1 MTSDVSAANL
11 GEAESP
17 FAETSWTASET
28 AVTLPAS
35 WPEYGS
41 PGSGENESP
50 FAPEGWAAEPPAV
63 AHETGSALSSSRLE
77 WPGKSAEQ
85 LAFMRAVYD
94 KHVENSRK
102 AGATFTADL
111 PEQDLDV
118 IVGGQRARKDA
129 AAQARSMLGKAT
141 TALGAAGLAGKVQI
155 GVLSAYRP
163 ASQQFLIWQGKG
175 RRGGFPHYYQQMVA
189 KGRLHAGDYGP
200 AAVEAMAHEIAQYV
214 AAPGY
219 SNHQDG
225 LAIDFGTG
233 AAGQQLGL
241 IGTRSWFHRWLVDNA
256 AKFDFHPYVKEAWH
270 WTYRP
275 PAQPAH
281 AVRSGP
287 AGRELAVQ
295 RVPLLASHHGP
306 GPDLILR
313 WNVPAVPDSI
323 DVVVHL
329 HGFWYSGM
337 KLDRDI
343 KPVSGLD
350 LTPAGSATGAGRTRP
365 TITVLPKGH
374 DTGVR
379 QKGGKFNVFTFPAL
393 VTHTGLDDLV
403 RFSLDRFAAT
413 LGGRPPRVDRLILT
427 AHSGG
432 GAALLG
438 ILKHP
443 DIARRVHQVHVF
455 DALYQS
461 PRYLADWA
469 AERIRTDRAAAGGAD
484 YMTARGGAL
493 RVFYHGNGSTKRFS
507 DELRTSLSGTLAGS
521 GLDRWYRVESSTL
534 DHFRIPRAYGWRVL
548 ADAAAD
554 VPDASGG
561 PATGHEV
568 EPEIYGAAEL
578 AEWDI
583 AEPESEAGPQA
594 ESERQGD
601 FEWQGD
607 FANEWEDESEELFEL
622 EEFARHTLYADE
634 SEVDTMVPGEE
645 AARSRPAVLTTARL
659 RRAWRAYECAEQRMV
674 RLRLFGKWNTPVNP
688 ETVDA
693 WRALEQ
699 ALTGAGYHPHRA
711 WVFNCR
717 NIGGQQTRSLHAYG
731 LAIDIDHAQP
741 ACNVNRATPDGRPV
755 RFSTAATKEE
765 RCRDV
770 RAGTADTSFTPQQ
783 VAAVEAIKTVDGH
796 QVFAWGGRWRTT
808 KDTMHF
814 QINVEPAE
822 LARGLT
828 QPAPAPEV
836 SAETNDLEAC

>member
-1 MTSDVSAANL
+1 MTSDVSAASL

-17 FAETSWTASET
+17 FAETAWAATEA
-28 AVTLPAS
+28 AVTLPSS
-35 WPEYGS
+35 WPEY
-41 PGSGENESP
+41 SGPETGESESP
-50 FAPEGWAAEPPAV
+50 FAPEEWADEPPAV
-63 AHETGSALSSSRLE
+63 AHETGGALSSSRLE

-102 AGATFTADL
+102 RGATFTADL
-111 PEQDLDV
+111 PDQDLDV
-118 IVGGQRARKDA
+118 IIGGHRARKDA
-129 AAQARSMLGKAT
+129 AAQARLMLDKAT
-141 TALGAAGLAGKVQI
+141 SALRAAGLADKVKLGI
-155 GVLSAYRP
+155 LSAYRP
-163 ASQQFLIWQGKG
+163 GSQQFLIWQGKG
-175 RRGGFPHYYQQMVA
+175 RRGGFPYYYQQMVA
-189 KGRLHAGDYGP
+189 KGRLREGDYGSQ
-200 AAVEAMAHEIAQYV
+200 AVAAMASEIGKWV

-233 AAGQQLGL
+233 AAGQKLGL
-241 IGTRSWFHRWLVDNA
+241 IGTRSWFHAWLVDNA
-256 AKFDFHPYVKEAWH
+256 AKFDFQPYVEEAWH

-275 PAQPAH
+275 TT
-281 AVRSGP
+281 RSTAGAKAGP
-287 AGRELAVQ
+287 AGRELVVQ

-306 GPDLILR
+306 GSDLILR
-313 WNVPAVPDSI
+313 WNVASVPDAI

-337 KLDRDI
+337 TIDRDI
-343 KPVSGLD
+343 KPISGLD
-350 LTPAGSATGAGRTRP
+350 LTPVGTASGAGRTRP

-374 DTGVR
+374 DTGRR
-379 QKGGKFNVFTFPAL
+379 QKRGKFNVFTFPAL
-393 VTHTGLDDLV
+393 ITRSGLDELV
-403 RFSLDRFAAT
+403 RFSLDRFAAQ
-413 LGGRPPRVDRLILT
+413 LGGRRPRVDRLILT

-443 DIARRVHQVHVF
+443 DIAHRVHQVHAF

-461 PRYLADWA
+461 PRYLADWV

-484 YMTARGGAL
+484 YMSAQGGAL
-493 RVFYHGNGSTKRFS
+493 RVFYHGNGATKRFS
-507 DELRTSLSGTLAGS
+507 EELHSGISGALSGP

-534 DHFRIPRAYGWRVL
+534 DHFQIPRAYGWRVL

-554 VPDASGG
+554 VPNASREPG
-561 PATGHEV
+561 TRHEV
-568 EPEIYGAAEL
+568 EPEDLYGAEEL

-583 AEPESEAGPQA
+583 AEPESAGEPHA
-594 ESERQGD
+594 ESEW
-601 FEWQGD
+601 ET
-607 FANEWEDESEELFEL
+607 EYEDEWDDETEDLFEL
-622 EEFARHTLYADE
+622 EEFARHALFTAE
-634 SEVDTMVPGEE
+634 SEVDPFIRDED
-645 AARSRPAVLTTARL
+645 AACSRPTILSTARL
-659 RRAWRAYECAEQRMV
+659 RRAWHTYECAEPRMV

-688 ETVDA
+688 ETVNA
-693 WRALEQ
+693 WRALEH
-699 ALTGAGYHPHRA
+699 ALGDAGYQPHRA

-717 NIGGQQTRSLHAYG
+717 NIGGQKTRSLHAYG
-731 LAIDIDHAQP
+731 LAIDIDHSQP
-741 ACNVNRATPDGRPV
+741 TCNVNRATPDGRAV

-770 RAGTADTSFTPQQ
+770 RAGTADTTFTPQQ
-783 VAAVEAIKTVDGH
+783 VAAVEAIRTVDGH

-822 LARGLT
+822 LARGLR
-828 QPAPAPEV
+828 QPAGAPTAGI
-836 SAETNDLEAC
+836 SAEANDLEVC